1 MKAALESIVLLK
13 NENQML
19 PLSKSLNK
27 IAVIGPNAEE
37 VKELTCRYGPAHA
50 PIKTVYQGIKEYLP
64 NAEVSYAKG
73 CNIIDKY
80 FPESELYN
88 VPLDTQEQAMINEA
102 VELAKVSDIAILV
115 LGGNEK
121 TVREEFSRTSLDLC
135 GDRKSTRLN
144 SSHMPK
150 SRMPSSA

>member
-1 MKAALESIVLLK
+1 
-13 NENQML
+13 ML
-19 PLSKSLNK
+19 PLSKSLSK

-64 NAEVSYAKG
+64 GSEVRYAKG
-73 CNIIDKY
+73 CDIIDKY

-88 VPLDTQEQAMINEA
+88 VPLDAQEQAMIDEA
-102 VELAKVSDIAILV
+102 VELAKNSDVAILV

-121 TVREEFSRTSLDLC
+121 TVREEFSRTNLDLC
-135 GDRKSTRLN
+135 GRQQQLLEAVYATGKPVVLVMVDGRAATINWANK
-144 SSHMPK
+144 
-150 SRMPSSA
+150 

>member
-1 MKAALESIVLLK
+1 MLGLFDNPYPGDDRHPETVVHNAAHQEVSMKAALESIVLLK

-115 LGGNEK
+115 LGGN
-121 TVREEFSRTSLDLC
+121 
-135 GDRKSTRLN
+135 
-144 SSHMPK
+144 
-150 SRMPSSA
+150 

>member
-1 MKAALESIVLLK
+1 
-13 NENQML
+13 ML

-102 VELAKVSDIAILV
+102 VELAKVFGHRYSCI
-115 LGGNEK
+115 
-121 TVREEFSRTSLDLC
+121 R
-135 GDRKSTRLN
+135 RK
-144 SSHMPK
+144 
-150 SRMPSSA
+150 